1 MKEVWKEINGYEGI
15 YLISNL
21 GNVKSLERFVSNHSG
36 FNKKLKEKYR
46 KPSISKTGYYVLDLQ
61 KESKRKTFKLHRLI
75 AIAFIENT
83 FNKPCINHK
92 NGNKLDNRIEN
103 LEWCTISENN
113 IHAENTKLKND
124 SGVNNPKSN
133 ITENDVYFIRNS
145 KLKLKELSE
154 KFNINQSGISKIKLR
169 KTYKCH

>member
-113 IHAENTKLKND
+113 IHAINTKLKND
-124 SGVNNPKSN
+124 SGVNNSKSN

-154 KFNINQSGISKIKLR
+154 MFNINQSGISKIKLR